1 MHWYGFFQWLL
12 DVVPHDTVVE
22 LLWVNHIWYYITQEA
37 QDLLSGAK
45 LDPDAS
51 TRGQQKKLDEIAE
64 ESSPAKKPRMAK
76 GVTMAATA
84 KVNYMYW
91 WQYIP

>member
-1 MHWYGFFQWLL
+1 MTCSVFQ
-12 DVVPHDTVVE
+12 E
-22 LLWVNHIWYYITQEA
+22 G

-45 LDPDAS
+45 LDPDAT

-64 ESSPAKKPRMAK
+64 ESTPAKKPRMAK

-84 KVNYMYW
+84 KVHLELGMELRH
-91 WQYIP
+91 ILSTCIKCLTAG

>member
-1 MHWYGFFQWLL
+1 M
-12 DVVPHDTVVE
+12 
-22 LLWVNHIWYYITQEA
+22 IYITQEA

-84 KVNYMYW
+84 KVNYMH
-91 WQYIP
+91 